1 MFSLK
6 KKKKGMEL
14 KLNIVKNDSNLYS
27 GPINE
32 LPIINEQV
40 IAGSIE
46 FYDDPE
52 PCMIHR
58 SAVISRYYIQIEAW
72 LNEIDYQSNNPLD
85 IIDIPHDIVKLIDLN
100 KGNTDEK

>member
-1 MFSLK
+1 MLSLK
-6 KKKKGMEL
+6 KRSKNKVRI
-14 KLNIVKNDSNLYS
+14 LNISDDNNILYT

-32 LPIINEQV
+32 LPILNSEV

-58 SAVISRYYIQIEAW
+58 SAVISRYYIQIESW
-72 LNEIDYQSNNPLD
+72 LDVIGYESNDNIHLANIPEEIT
-85 IIDIPHDIVKLIDLN
+85 KLIDFS
-100 KGNTDEK
+100 KGTRNEK